1 MRMFILRVVIV
12 LTVVLGLNYVVWR
25 WLWSLNWAAW
35 WIAVPLVVAETYSLI
50 DVALFSLAAWR
61 SRGSKDA
68 SPPPAPGRAVDV
80 FITTYNEDR
89 ELVMATVRAAIAIRY
104 PHRTWVLDDGDRA
117 DVRAEAERAGA
128 GYISRGREWDGK
140 PRHAK
145 AGNLNNALQQTQG
158 ELFLVLDADQVPHP
172 EILDRTLG
180 YFDDERVALVQTP
193 QWFGNVPAND
203 PLGSQAPL
211 FYGPIMQGKDG
222 WNAAFFC
229 GSNAVLRREALM
241 RLGIT
246 GYVAD
251 TERRV
256 HKAFAVGR
264 RVIRRSRRHTEAQD
278 ERVSV
283 LLARVEEAL
292 DDGKRSL
299 DAGGS
304 IADATYLVQSHA
316 DAAVR
321 SLVEDDL
328 SRVRADL
335 ALLQSDLVDGED
347 LASFD
352 AAVDRLAERDLS
364 PLGALESV
372 KAVLDSLNVD
382 RAHEAQPVMPLSTIS
397 VTEDMSTS
405 MRLHAAGW
413 LSVYHHERLA
423 VGLAPEDLPSMLTQR
438 LRWAQGTIQVMLREN
453 PLTMR
458 GLSFAQRMMYF
469 GTMWSY
475 LSGFAAVV
483 YFAGPLIYLLAG
495 ILPVN
500 ALSPDFFI
508 RFIPFMVL
516 NQTLFLIAAN
526 GAPTWRGQ
534 QYSLALFPTWIR
546 ACTTAA
552 ANVWFRR
559 PLGFAVTPK
568 TRQAGSRSLRLLAP
582 QALVGALL
590 VLACLVGLLRW
601 WLGLAEGLG
610 TLVNIAWAVYDLA
623 TLSVLIQAA
632 RYRGYDAAVARPRR
646 RHAAGGR

>member
-12 LTVVLGLNYVVWR
+12 LTVVLGVNYVVWR

-35 WIAVPLVVAETYSLI
+35 WIAVPLVMAETYSLI

-68 SPPPAPGRAVDV
+68 SPPPAADLAVDV
-80 FITTYNEDR
+80 FITTYNEDP

-104 PHRTWVLDDGDRA
+104 PHRTWVLDDGTRPRI
-117 DVRAEAERAGA
+117 RAEAEQLGA

-158 ELFLVLDADQVPHP
+158 EFFLVLDADQVPYP

-256 HKAFAVGR
+256 QKAFAVGR
-264 RVIRRSRRHTEAQD
+264 RVIRRSRRHPEARD
-278 ERVSV
+278 ARVSG

-292 DDGKRSL
+292 DDGKRVL
-299 DAGGS
+299 DSGGS
-304 IADATYLVQSHA
+304 IAEATYLVQSHA

-321 SLVEDDL
+321 SIVEDDL
-328 SRVRADL
+328 ARVRADL
-335 ALLQSDLVDGED
+335 ATLQADLVDGED
-347 LASFD
+347 AESFD
-352 AAVDRLAERDLS
+352 AAVDRLTERDLS

-405 MRLHAAGW
+405 MRLHASGW
-413 LSVYHHERLA
+413 RSVYHHERLA

-453 PLTMR
+453 PLVLR
-458 GLSFAQRMMYF
+458 GLSLAQRLMYF

-500 ALSPDFFI
+500 ALSPDFFV

-568 TRQAGSRSLRLLAP
+568 TRQSGPSSLRLLAP

-590 VLACLVGLLRW
+590 LLACLVGLLRW

-610 TLVNIAWAVYDLA
+610 TLVNIAWAVYDLI

-632 RYRGYDAAVARPRR
+632 RYRGYDTAMRHARR
-646 RHAAGGR
+646 RHAASGR